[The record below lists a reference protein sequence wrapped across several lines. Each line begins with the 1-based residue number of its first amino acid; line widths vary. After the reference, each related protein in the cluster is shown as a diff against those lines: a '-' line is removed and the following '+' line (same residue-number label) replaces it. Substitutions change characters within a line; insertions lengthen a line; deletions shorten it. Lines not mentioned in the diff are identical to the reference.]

1 MVTIHFLTI
10 CIILRTIAEF
20 HFILAIPGSMILSM
34 IHGIILTGAIGG
46 LMITGAWEV
55 GVMADTGEDIMDF
68 PVRIMD
74 LTIHTG
80 DITIQ
85 MEIMLQ

>member
-1 MVTIHFLTI
+1 
-10 CIILRTIAEF
+10 
-20 HFILAIPGSMILSM
+20 
-34 IHGIILTGAIGG
+34 
-46 LMITGAWEV
+46 MITGAWEV